1 MSYLLGQ
8 FDGSWNCLAI
18 DVQWREK
25 DTQRMRDINDRWNST
40 RTRRMWASD
49 CVFMCVCVP
58 SRIRNCC
65 LIFFLSEEKPNV
77 IFWHNLLVI
86 EWLEP
91 LNFNWTHSTYNVFST
106 ITLFFHVLFDRH
118 IHICVAV
125 CALCTHASALEQ
137 CNCSHSTQYY
147 RRVCECVCAGAK
159 PRWYTISSVIWWSGR
174 SKCLFIVQWANKMS
188 IADKRTVG

>member
-1 MSYLLGQ
+1 MSEWL
-8 FDGSWNCLAI
+8 
-18 DVQWREK
+18 
-25 DTQRMRDINDRWNST
+25 
-40 RTRRMWASD
+40 
-49 CVFMCVCVP
+49 CVYVCVCAVK
-58 SRIRNCC
+58 NKK
-65 LIFFLSEEKPNV
+65 LLFDFFLSEEKPNV

-147 RRVCECVCAGAK
+147 RRVCECVCALAQNRVGTQSALLSDGVADRSACSSYNGRIKCPSQISERSAK
-159 PRWYTISSVIWWSGR
+159 MFKRCER
-174 SKCLFIVQWANKMS
+174 KKC
-188 IADKRTVG
+188 